1 MSLFIS
7 VVIPGLTASAQ
18 KKDSKPVNIN
28 FLDIIG
34 KWTYLQTKP
43 NINIQKAQVKQETF
57 VSDTAKTKP
66 ANRTAIPLDKNKFRE
81 WHKASLTFN
90 NTSLEFLSGKKLIKT
105 RSDTVTYSWKKSGN
119 NFLNLKNLKTNEK
132 TRFEVRTL
140 NSDTLQLAEYFD
152 VGSLYFFYLRAK

>member
-1 MSLFIS
+1 M
-7 VVIPGLTASAQ
+7 
-18 KKDSKPVNIN
+18 
-28 FLDIIG
+28 
-34 KWTYLQTKP
+34 
-43 NINIQKAQVKQETF
+43 
-57 VSDTAKTKP
+57 
-66 ANRTAIPLDKNKFRE
+66 
-81 WHKASLTFN
+81 TFN